1 MLPKTSDQQDPWV
14 HLGTG
19 TPGSSAASST
29 STLSPGWDKL
39 SDVADSPAAPV
50 APAAAA
56 AAAKEGHAPLNRA
69 LSFHTSEPMAA
80 STPPTPASLCLK
92 DGKVFSGTSFGA
104 KVSISGEAVFQTGMV
119 GYPQSLTDP
128 SYKGQI
134 LVLTYPLVGN
144 YGVPDTEELDQWGLL
159 KNMESPV
166 IHAAALVIGTV
177 TGEDYSHWAAVQSL
191 HTWLEKAGVPGIT
204 GIDTRELT
212 KHLRTTGSMPG
223 KVMVGADNEASL
235 DWNDPNGRNL
245 VAEVSIPKSI
255 TYNPGGDV
263 DILVL
268 DCGMRYSQLKCL
280 LQRGAKVRVVP
291 WNHDISS
298 ETFDGLFIS
307 SGPGD
312 PQMLKSVV
320 GNVQKLLEQDKP
332 KPIFG
337 ICLGHQM
344 MGQVAGASTYKLK
357 YGNRGHNQPCVYAE
371 SNRCYITSQ
380 NHGFAVDAKT
390 LDDDWYP
397 LFTNANDDSNE
408 GLAHKTKP
416 FFSVQFHPEASA
428 GPEDMF
434 CLFDIFFDLVKGD
447 GSKTAASLLHEALGK
462 EEPAIPVDKVGGG
475 VLMPKKVLV
484 LGSGG
489 LSIGQAGEFDYSGSQ
504 AIKALKE
511 EGIQCILI
519 NPNIATVQTDPG
531 LADKTYFLPVT
542 PQFVEDV
549 IMAERPDGLLLSFGG
564 QTALNC
570 GIELEEQ
577 GILERHNVQVL
588 GTPISAIQA
597 TEDREIFS
605 EKLVEI
611 GERIAVSEAAHT
623 VDDAMA
629 VANRIGYPVIVRAA
643 FALGGLGSG
652 FAENDAELRPLVAA
666 AFHHTTQVLVEKS
679 FRGYKEIEYEVV
691 RDIYDN
697 CITVCN
703 MENLDPLG
711 VHTGESIVIAPSQ
724 TLTNDEYQMLR
735 NTAIKVVRHLGIVGE
750 CNIQYALDPDTEDYF
765 IIEVNARL
773 SRSSALASK
782 ATGYPLAFVAAKLL
796 LGQPLPK
803 IRNSVT
809 GSTTACFEPSLDYLV
824 VKMPRWDLK
833 KFPRVSKEIGSQMKS
848 TGEVMA
854 IGRRFEE
861 GFQKAI
867 RMLDGAAKGFDEC
880 PEDGLPLTDE
890 NLRTPT
896 DERLLVI
903 AKALHHGGE
912 YTVDRLFELTR
923 IDRWFL
929 SKMKAIVDH
938 TKLMSTQ
945 KLSTISK
952 EELRYAKQIGF
963 CDSQIAKCL
972 SVTSLSVRQARVNHG
987 ITPVVKLIDT
997 VAGEFPA
1004 VTNYLYVTYNGDA
1017 HDVEMTG
1024 GSVMVLG
1031 SGVYRIGCSVEF
1043 DWCGVR
1049 CARTLREMGYKVIVV
1064 NYNPET
1070 VSTDYDES
1078 DRLYFDELS
1087 FETVYDIYQMENP
1100 VGVMLC
1106 MGGQVPNN
1114 IAIKLD
1120 RTGDVNILGSS
1131 ADSIDGAENRFKFS
1145 RMLDNIGIQQP
1156 LWKELTD
1163 VTDALAFCQRVGYPC
1178 VVRPSYVLSGAGMN
1192 VAYSGTDLTEYLQ
1205 ESTTVSKDHPVVVSK
1220 MIVDAKEIDVDAVAQ
1235 NGEMVKMI
1243 VMEHVENAG
1252 VHSGDATMITPPQD
1266 LTEKTL
1272 AKIEHIT
1279 REIGKA
1285 LNVSGPY
1292 NLQLIAKDDELKVIE
1307 CNLRVSR
1314 SLPFSSKTRKV
1325 DMIGL
1330 STRIIMQEPFEV
1342 PETPK
1347 IDYVG
1352 VKVSQFSFNRLPGAD
1367 PTQGVD
1373 MHSTGEVACF
1383 GQNRHEAY
1391 LKAMLSTGFK
1401 IPRRTILLS
1410 IGTFKGKQ
1418 EFLGSVQMLHELGYE
1433 IYGSSGTA
1441 DFYMEYKLPV
1451 KVVEWPYGESGLV
1464 AGVKPATPSKTEEQD
1479 EDESTMSMMDLMAS
1493 GRVDLVINL
1502 PMRKKSHSPASF
1514 VTQGYLTR
1522 RTAIDYS
1529 IPLITDIKCGKIFVE
1544 SLKVMGLRAV
1554 PAGAED
1560 LRRIPVVPSVDS
1572 FSAHRV
1578 VKLPGLIDT
1587 QCHIREPGSVHKED
1601 WSTGTAAALAG
1612 GFTAI
1617 LSMPNTEP
1625 ATTDAATFAQASQL
1639 AQTKA
1644 HCDYSLFVGADP
1656 DNVDRV
1662 GAIGDAAAG
1671 LMMYLNQDFT
1681 QPRLNSMSQWRK
1693 HLEAWPKHLPVV
1705 VHAESHSA
1713 GAVILTASLCDRSV
1727 HICNVARREEIELI
1741 VDAKKRGLSVTCGCS
1756 PHHLFLSSDDVA
1768 RLGADKA
1775 AVCPPLSSM
1784 DDQLALWENIDAI
1797 DCFASYHAPHTL
1809 AEKTGDAAL
1818 PGYPGLETSLPL
1830 FLTAVNEGRLTLDQL
1845 VEKMHT
1851 NPCKIFRLPEQP
1863 DTYIEVDLDEPWK
1876 IPEQMPFSKCGW
1888 TPYAGTPVVGRV
1900 TRVMLRGEIAFL
1912 DGKVLVQPG
1921 FGQDLRS
1928 KPMPPEVFN
1937 LGSTENTIVK
1947 KLTPKISPSLP
1958 ALQPRTS
1965 SYDGGVSPE
1974 LRSSSASSGY
1984 PNAPPSPLRS
1994 KAQGANLDYHM
2005 LPPPKFDQTSKLSV
2019 PLKLPFKHVLSVKQW
2034 DKALVYRL
2042 FQVAAHMRKNVREQ
2056 GGCDLLK
2063 GYVMASVF
2071 YEPSTRTFCSFSAAM
2086 ERLGGSVIA
2095 INQVATTSI
2104 SKGESIADFMRTMES
2119 VCDITVLRHPGKGTV
2134 GDMAKICKKPLVNA
2148 GDGTGEHPSQALLDA
2163 FTIREEL
2170 GTLNGKGMKPLLLLL
2185 SVSHVWFIF
2194 SFDACAEFVAFAGI
2208 TITILGDL
2216 KNGRTVHSLARL
2228 LSLYDVKLVY
2238 VSPEALRCVLFAK
2251 MHFVRARS

>member
-1 MLPKTSDQQDPWV
+1 MPRTAIWDTNSPMISN
-14 HLGTG
+14 
-19 TPGSSAASST
+19 SSC
-29 STLSPGWDKL
+29 
-39 SDVADSPAAPV
+39 VPV
-50 APAAAA
+50 
-56 AAAKEGHAPLNRA
+56 LQ
-69 LSFHTSEPMAA
+69 
-80 STPPTPASLCLK
+80 
-92 DGKVFSGTSFGA
+92 FGA
-104 KVSISGEAVFQTGMV
+104 TQVFQTGMV

-134 LVLTYPLVGN
+134 LVLTYPLIGN
-144 YGVPDTEELDQWGLL
+144 YGVPDPDLKDKWGLL
-159 KNMESPV
+159 LNMESPE
-166 IHAAALVIGTV
+166 IHVAGLVIGSV
-177 TGEDYSHWAAVQSL
+177 TGEDYSHWAAIQSL
-191 HTWLEKAGVPGIT
+191 GSWLEKAGVPGIT

-212 KHLRTTGSMPG
+212 KHLRKTGSMPG
-223 KVMVGADNEASL
+223 KVVVGGDDPALLEWD
-235 DWNDPNGRNL
+235 DPNSRNI
-245 VAEVSIPKSI
+245 VAEVSVPRPI
-255 TYNPGGDV
+255 TYNPSGDT

-280 LQRGAKVRVVP
+280 LQRGARVRVVP

-298 ETFDGLFIS
+298 ESFDGLFIS

-312 PQMLKSVV
+312 PQKLKEVV
-320 GNVQKLLEQDKP
+320 GNVQKLLEAPEP

-344 MGQVAGASTYKLK
+344 MGQVAGATTYKLK

-390 LDDDWYP
+390 LGPDWFP
-397 LFTNANDDSNE
+397 LFTNANDATNE
-408 GLAHKTKP
+408 GIAHKSKP

-428 GPEDMF
+428 GPQDMF
-434 CLFDIFFDLVKGD
+434 VLFDIFMDLVRGD
-447 GSKTAASLLHEALGK
+447 GSKSAAALLHDALGQEK
-462 EEPAIPVDKVGGG
+462 PAIPADRVGGG
-475 VLMPKKVLV
+475 VIMPKKVLV

-531 LADKTYFLPVT
+531 LADKTYFVPVT
-542 PQFVEDV
+542 VDFVEEV
-549 IMAERPDGLLLSFGG
+549 IVAERPDGLLLSFGG

-570 GIELEEQ
+570 GIKLEEA
-577 GILERHNVQVL
+577 GILAKHNVQVL

-611 GERIAVSEAAHT
+611 GERIAVSEAAHS
-623 VDDAMA
+623 VEDALA
-629 VANRIGYPVIVRAA
+629 VADRIGYPVIVRAA

-652 FAENDAELRPLVAA
+652 FADNAAELEPLVSS

-679 FRGYKEIEYEVV
+679 FRGYKEVEYEVV

-724 TLTNDEYQMLR
+724 TLTDNEYQMLR

-750 CNIQYALDPDTEDYF
+750 CNIQYALDPNTEDYF

-803 IRNSVT
+803 LRNSVT

-861 GFQKAI
+861 GLQKAI
-867 RMLDGAAKGFDEC
+867 RMMDGPAKGFDDIE
-880 PEDGLPLTDE
+880 EGLPLTDE
-890 NLRTPT
+890 NLSRPT
-896 DERLLVI
+896 DERLLVV
-903 AKALHHGGE
+903 AKALHNG
-912 YTVDRLFELTR
+912 YTVDRLYELTR
-923 IDRWFL
+923 IDKWFL

-938 TKLMSTQ
+938 SKWMSTK
-945 KLSTISK
+945 KLGSIAAD
-952 EELRYAKQIGF
+952 ELRYAKEIGF
-963 CDSQIAKCL
+963 CDSQIAACL
-972 SVTSLSVRQARVNHG
+972 SATSLSVRQLRVKHG
-987 ITPVVKLIDT
+987 ISPVVKLIDT

-1004 VTNYLYVTYNGDA
+1004 VTNYLYVTYNGTD
-1017 HDVEMTG
+1017 HDIEMTG

-1031 SGVYRIGCSVEF
+1031 SGVYRIGSSVEF

-1049 CARTLREMGYKVIVV
+1049 CARTLRNMGYKVIVV

-1087 FETVYDIYQMENP
+1087 FETVYDIYQMEKP
-1100 VGVMLC
+1100 LGVIMC

-1114 IAIKLD
+1114 IATKLD
-1120 RTGDVNILGSS
+1120 RTGDINILGTS
-1131 ADSIDGAENRFKFS
+1131 ADNIDGAENRFKFS

-1156 LWKELTD
+1156 QWRELTD
-1163 VTDALAFCQRVGYPC
+1163 LSDALNFCQRVGYPC
-1178 VVRPSYVLSGAGMN
+1178 VVRPSYVLSGAAMN
-1192 VAYSGTDLTEYLQ
+1192 VAYSASELTAYLQ
-1205 ESTTVSKDHPVVVSK
+1205 EATTVSKDHPVVVSK

-1235 NGEMVKMI
+1235 NGEMVTMLI
-1243 VMEHVENAG
+1243 MEHVENAG

-1266 LTEKTL
+1266 LTQTTV
-1272 AKIEHIT
+1272 AKIEYIT
-1279 REIGKA
+1279 RAIGKA

-1314 SLPFSSKTRKV
+1314 SLPFSSKTRQV

-1330 STRIIMQEPFEV
+1330 STAVIMQEAFEPPV
-1342 PETPK
+1342 LPD

-1352 VKVSQFSFNRLPGAD
+1352 VKVSQFSFSRLPGAD

-1383 GQNRHEAY
+1383 GSHKHEAY
-1391 LKAMLSTGFK
+1391 LKAMISTGFK
-1401 IPRRTILLS
+1401 IPRRTVLLS

-1418 EFLGSVQMLHELGYE
+1418 EFLISVQTLHALGYE

-1441 DFYMEYKLPV
+1441 DFYGEYKLPV
-1451 KVVEWPYGESGLV
+1451 KVVEWPYVDDSKSG
-1464 AGVKPATPSKTEEQD
+1464 TPSKNATAD
-1479 EDESTMSMMDLMAS
+1479 DSDMSMMDLMAS
-1493 GRVDLVINL
+1493 GKVDLVINL

-1529 IPLITDIKCGKIFVE
+1529 IPLITDIKDGKLFVE
-1544 SLKVMGLRAV
+1544 SLRVCGLKALKPDELDTRK
-1554 PAGAED
+1554 
-1560 LRRIPVVPSVDS
+1560 IPVVSSIDS

-1578 VKLPGLIDT
+1578 VQLPGLIDT
-1587 QCHIREPGSVHKED
+1587 QCHVREPGGTHKED
-1601 WSTGTAAALAG
+1601 WASATAAALAG

-1617 LSMPNTEP
+1617 CAMPNTEP
-1625 ATTDAATFAQASQL
+1625 ATTDAATFANVCQL
-1639 AQTKA
+1639 AQGKA
-1644 HCDYSLFVGADP
+1644 HCDYSIFLGADP
-1656 DNVDRV
+1656 NNVDTV
-1662 GAIGDAAAG
+1662 GKIGDAATG

-1681 QPRLNSMSQWRK
+1681 QPRLDSMSQWRK

-1741 VDAKKRGLSVTCGCS
+1741 VDAKNRGLSVTCGCS
-1756 PHHLFLSSDDVA
+1756 PHHLFMSAKDAD
-1768 RLGADKA
+1768 RLGAGKSS
-1775 AVCPPLSSM
+1775 VCPPLGSI
-1784 DDQLALWENIDAI
+1784 DDQQALWDNMEHI

-1809 AEKTGDAAL
+1809 EEKIGDTVH
-1818 PGYPGLETSLPL
+1818 PGYPSLETTLPL
-1830 FLTAVNEGRLTLDQL
+1830 LLTAVSDGRLTMEQL
-1845 VEKMHT
+1845 IEKMHT
-1851 NPCKIFRLPEQP
+1851 NPRKIFRLPEQP
-1863 DTYIEVDLDEPWK
+1863 ETYIEVDLDEKWT
-1876 IPEQMPFSKCGW
+1876 IPDTMKHSKSGW
-1888 TPYAGTPVVGRV
+1888 TPYAGSEVCGRV
-1900 TRVMLRGEIAFL
+1900 QRVVLRGEIVYL
-1912 DGKVLVQPG
+1912 DGKVLASPG
-1921 FGQDLRS
+1921 YGEDLRT
-1928 KPMPPEVFN
+1928 KPMPPETAS
-1937 LGSTENTIVK
+1937 LLSTAANTVSKLNPK
-1947 KLTPKISPSLP
+1947 KLTPPSNPLLQRGTLSLDGNLGTAGSSPDLGP
-1958 ALQPRTS
+1958 T
-1965 SYDGGVSPE
+1965 
-1974 LRSSSASSGY
+1974 RSSSYS
-1984 PNAPPSPLRS
+1984 NAPPSPLRS
-1994 KAQGANLDYHM
+1994 KSGGNIDYHL
-2005 LPPPKFDQTSKLSV
+2005 LPPPKLDAKLAV
-2019 PLKLPFKHVLSVKQW
+2019 PLRLPFKHVVSVRQW

-2042 FQVAAHMRKNVREQ
+2042 FQVAALMRKNVNEKS
-2056 GGCDLLK
+2056 GTDLLR
-2063 GYVMASVF
+2063 GHVLASIF
-2071 YEPSTRTFCSFSAAM
+2071 YEPSTRTFCSFSSAM
-2086 ERLGGSVIA
+2086 ERMGGSVIA
-2095 INQVATTSI
+2095 INQVATTSV
-2104 SKGESIADFMRTMES
+2104 SKGESTADFMRSVES
-2119 VCDITVLRHPGKGTV
+2119 VCDCTVLRHPGKGTV
-2134 GDMAKICKKPLVNA
+2134 AEMAQVCKKPLLNA
-2148 GDGTGEHPSQALLDA
+2148 GDGTGEHPTQALLDA

-2170 GTLNGKGMKPLLLLL
+2170 GTLNG
-2185 SVSHVWFIF
+2185 
-2194 SFDACAEFVAFAGI
+2194 I
-2208 TITILGDL
+2208 TITMIGDL

-2238 VSPEALRCVLFAK
+2238 VSPASLGYVYSGGTKL
-2251 MHFVRARS
+2251 